1 MKIGD
6 YNIYSIQTGLFRLDG
21 GAMFGVVPK
30 VMWNR
35 TNPAD
40 ELNRINMC
48 SRSLLLSNGKQ
59 NILIDTGV
67 GTKLPKKL
75 NEIYSVDY
83 TDFTL
88 ENSLKKHGFKRE
100 DITDVILTHLH
111 FDHAGGNTYYG
122 EGREVKLAFPNA
134 IFHVQK
140 KHYEWAINPT
150 DRDKASFFP
159 ENYLPLEQN
168 KMLKLIDGKH
178 KFDEL
183 ITLIPVNGHT
193 NNMQMVKISDGEETL
208 LYMAD
213 LVPMMSHLPL
223 PYIMGYDLFP
233 LITLEEKRKYLTEAA
248 ENKYT
253 LFFEHDPANECA
265 KINMAEKGVSVIS
278 SFNLD

>member
-6 YNIYSIQTGLFRLDG
+6 YKLYSIQTGLFKLDG

-30 VMWNR
+30 ALWNK

-67 GTKLPKKL
+67 GTKLSKKL
-75 NEIYSVDY
+75 NEIYSLDY

-88 ENSLKKHGFKRE
+88 ENSLNKHGFKRE
-100 DITDVILTHLH
+100 DITDIILTHLH

-122 EGREVKLAFPNA
+122 EGGEVKLSFPNA
-134 IFHVQK
+134 VFHLQR
-140 KHYEWAINPT
+140 KHYEWANNPT

-168 KMLKLIDGKH
+168 KMLKLINGKH
-178 KFDEL
+178 NFDEV
-183 ITLIPVNGHT
+183 ISLIPVNGHT

-233 LITLEEKRKYLTEAA
+233 LITLEEKRNYLTEAA

-253 LFFEHDPANECA
+253 LFFEHDPVNECA
-265 KINMAEKGVSVIS
+265 KINMTDKGVSVIS
-278 SFNLD
+278 SFSLD